1 MDRALS
7 RLNSLTPQEA
17 ADELQKCCGSTRW
30 AGRVSAL
37 RPFRDVPEL
46 LATADRIW
54 GELSREDWLE
64 AFRSHPKIGEQKA
77 SPNVSGDAQC
87 WSEREQAAARAAAPE
102 TLATLAAANRVY
114 EDKFGYIFIVCA
126 TGKTAGEMLTLL
138 EARLDNDPDSEL
150 RIATE
155 EQRRITQLRLQKL
168 LNE

>member
-1 MDRALS
+1 MESALS
-7 RLNSLTPQEA
+7 RLNTLTPEEA
-17 ADELQKCCGSTRW
+17 ADELLKCCGSTRW
-30 AGRVSAL
+30 SGRVSAL

-46 LATADRIW
+46 LATADRVW
-54 GELSREDWLE
+54 CELSREDWLE
-64 AFRSHPKIGEQKA
+64 AFRSHPKIGEKKA
-77 SPNVSGDAQC
+77 SQNVSGDAQR
-87 WSEREQAAARAAAPE
+87 WSEREQATARAAAPE
-102 TLATLAAANRVY
+102 TLAALAAANRVY

-150 RIATE
+150 RIAAE